1 MLVTVK
7 HTCEMF
13 VVCLF
18 LKNTQLNYVYWS
30 IFIWFSS
37 NKLVTPN
44 LQLLVWESSTS
55 LTVVDGDA
63 SYLRKEHITPTQ
75 PLHSHH

>member
-1 MLVTVK
+1 
-7 HTCEMF
+7 MF
-13 VVCLF
+13 IGPYSYDFCQINSFPPICREL
-18 LKNTQLNYVYWS
+18 S
-30 IFIWFSS
+30 
-37 NKLVTPN
+37 TP
-44 LQLLVWESSTS
+44 